1 MFTDTEFST
10 VSDTFCWIGWIDS
23 CMALTVASSLA
34 PSYASRRF
42 SMAFSDSVS
51 VSCVFSFGVVRF
63 DCLCACANRVGIC
76 GLQVLQAQNISSL
89 ATTGSSLFLM
99 SAQFMQ
105 CQSRQKL
112 RSIGVPLLLSDS
124 HSFLHDAQWLS
135 SFLRQQTHIFV
146 LSFSSSPFWLRSD
159 LPTPSWMA
167 FLATD
172 APSVSPLMWRLML
185 SAISDSLDI
194 TVLPLFL
201 SYIGMKGY
209 DWCNISLEFE
219 EKIICEKF
227 ASPASQTGTGNEG
240 IISILSVPSKEKFCF
255 FQTVC
260 KP

>member
-1 MFTDTEFST
+1 MASFNVNLGLIGASLCLGSPMAGKDSLCSPKSVSDHALDMFTDTEFST
-10 VSDTFCWIGWIDS
+10 VSDTFCWIGWMDS

-34 PSYASRRF
+34 SSLASRRF
-42 SMAFSDSVS
+42 SIAFSDSVS
-51 VSCVFSFGVVRF
+51 VSCMFSFWVVRF

-112 RSIGVPLLLSDS
+112 HSMGVPLLLSDS

-135 SFLRQQTHIFV
+135 SFFETADSPCL
-146 LSFSSSPFWLRSD
+146 LSLSGSPFWLWSD

-167 FLATD
+167 SLATD
-172 APSVSPLMWRLML
+172 APSVSPLMWRFML

-194 TVLPLFL
+194 PY
-201 SYIGMKGY
+201 SHY
-209 DWCNISLEFE
+209 SS
-219 EKIICEKF
+219 II
-227 ASPASQTGTGNEG
+227 
-240 IISILSVPSKEKFCF
+240 
-255 FQTVC
+255 
-260 KP
+260 